1 MNVCEAVTSLL
12 IIKWLARS
20 LLFASRIRATPF
32 THAFHHPYEVAD
44 TFIYTHLYTLSLYI
58 ISSFTYSLRE
68 FDATRRSLDR
78 RFPPTFSQ
86 TFNVS
91 PLLKLREYF
100 KQVSSSVKMSKF
112 QIFSR
117 ALV

>member
-44 TFIYTHLYTLSLYI
+44 TFIYTYLYTLSLYI

-68 FDATRRSLDR
+68 FDATLVPVVLWIDASLLLFPKLSMFP
-78 RFPPTFSQ
+78 RF
-86 TFNVS
+86 
-91 PLLKLREYF
+91 
-100 KQVSSSVKMSKF
+100 
-112 QIFSR
+112 
-117 ALV
+117 